1 MLRREGARHPKLDV
15 GYNKGTREV
24 DKIGSRKMR
33 SDKKVDVK
41 PTISDKTK
49 RQVYKFSELC
59 ELPVKDVAQQLIEIA
74 CTSSLIL
81 EEINQWFRR
90 DYVCPPAIHKG
101 DIDRPRLKIISN
113 EETGKLNTRLS
124 QENYDQLCDLSY
136 SIDLPPTT
144 TAAILIKRTL
154 HNREFMF
161 DYVRSLKHIN
171 DEQKNVIHAFLRKIW
186 GFR

>member
-1 MLRREGARHPKLDV
+1 MLRREGARHPKIDV
-15 GYNKGTREV
+15 GYNKGTREG

-41 PTISDKTK
+41 PTISDRTK
-49 RQVYKFSELC
+49 RQFYKFSELC
-59 ELPVKDVAQQLIEIA
+59 ELPVKDVAQQLIENA

-81 EEINQWFRR
+81 DDINHWFRR

-101 DIDRPRLKIISN
+101 NIERPRLKIIFN
-113 EETGKLNTRLS
+113 EETGKINTRLS

-136 SIDLPPTT
+136 SLDLPPTT
-144 TAAILIKRTL
+144 TAAILIKRSL

-161 DYVRSLKHIN
+161 DYVRSLKHLSN
-171 DEQKNVIHAFLRKIW
+171 EEKNELHAFLRKIW
-186 GFR
+186 GFK